1 MSMQEMI
8 FIEKKRQEKILENN
22 ILDSWLVTKEVI
34 DEARKLYPANPFHNF
49 LHALNVSSYVLELP
63 WDIFSAL
70 ELRSMLVAGLF
81 HDAWHTWIAHPLDEF
96 ISLSL
101 LQEALEKIQEK
112 DRDFIIDYSIV
123 RNAVMGT
130 VFKERWKRTNRYSV
144 ILSDFDIWYIWKWIE
159 SFLYYWPL
167 FALELKVSVDD
178 FFTKVEKWY
187 FKFLMNIEKQV
198 LISPYSRKILPH
210 SLQTIK
216 DFYSID
222 LEVKKQMF
230 ETLKDEDI
238 TFDEFKNKFFKKS

>member
-1 MSMQEMI
+1 MQEI
-8 FIEKKRQEKILENN
+8 AFVEKKRQEKILEQH
-22 ILDSWLVTKEVI
+22 ILDSWLIIKEVI
-34 DEARKLYPANPFHNF
+34 DEARKLYPSNPFHNF

-63 WDIFSAL
+63 WDVFSAI

-81 HDAWHTWIAHPLDEF
+81 HDAGHTWISHPLDEF

-101 LQEALEKIQEK
+101 LQEAIEKIQK
-112 DRDFIIDYSIV
+112 NHPDFIVDYSII

-144 ILSDFDIWYIWKWIE
+144 IMSDFDIGYIWKWIE

-167 FALELKVSVDD
+167 FALELKVSADE

-187 FKFLMNIEKQV
+187 FKYLMSIEKEI
-198 LISPYSRKILPH
+198 LISPVSKKILPH
-210 SLQTIK
+210 SLQAIK

-222 LEVKKQMF
+222 LDTKKEMF
-230 ETLKDEDI
+230 EILKTEDI
-238 TFDEFKNKFFKKS
+238 TFDEFKERFFNRA